1 MKTNWNI
8 IYFVS
13 PHYTYL
19 CAFWW
24 SDRRY
29 AIYDRHF
36 LGVGDGVMQFDVC
49 SFRAEWIDTCVHL
62 AHNLWCYVATTA
74 LAALPA
80 RLCAWLTFALLW
92 PAFPAKSG
100 LWQMDTLFNMTSP
113 HTHTHTHT
121 QSHCHTVLY
130 DLSLGWDKQKRCIS
144 TSEQLSQSEL
154 YFALQTVH
162 MCVCVCVHFSY
173 HALVANTL
181 T

>member
-121 QSHCHTVLY
+121 HTVT
-130 DLSLGWDKQKRCIS
+130 LSHSSLRFVSWMRQAK
-144 TSEQLSQSEL
+144 
-154 YFALQTVH
+154 ALHQYKWTVITIGALFCSSDSSH
-162 MCVCVCVHFSY
+162 VCVCVCAF
-173 HALVANTL
+173 
-181 T
+181 